1 MLAREHLA
9 AFLHFHLLVIHTD
22 SESDLRQID
31 KITAANNDYYHSLK
45 AYHHKKNSRAMA
57 LNSLFCLTVWL
68 SPALI

>member
-31 KITAANNDYYHSLK
+31 KITAANNDYYH
-45 AYHHKKNSRAMA
+45 
-57 LNSLFCLTVWL
+57 
-68 SPALI
+68 